1 MAPSDPITLAL
12 LLGALALLPLGV
24 AMTTS
29 FLKISVVLMLVRN
42 ALGVQQ
48 APSTLVLNGIALAM
62 TLFVMAPV
70 GEECYAR
77 YETLIGRRS
86 DSPGGGGTNAP
97 TSTLAEASRLASA
110 LEPLREFVV
119 RHSRADE
126 RRLFVDAARRGLP
139 AERAAHVSERDWSV
153 AIPAFVVSEL
163 LAGFEIGFLLY
174 VPFVVI
180 DLLISN
186 LLLALG
192 MQMVS
197 PMMLSLPLKILLFV
211 IVDGWGRLLHAL
223 VLSYQ
228 G

>member
-1 MAPSDPITLAL
+1 M
-12 LLGALALLPLGV
+12 
-24 AMTTS
+24 
-29 FLKISVVLMLVRN
+29 
-42 ALGVQQ
+42 
-48 APSTLVLNGIALAM
+48 
-62 TLFVMAPV
+62 
-70 GEECYAR
+70 
-77 YETLIGRRS
+77 
-86 DSPGGGGTNAP
+86 
-97 TSTLAEASRLASA
+97 
-110 LEPLREFVV
+110 
-119 RHSRADE
+119 
-126 RRLFVDAARRGLP
+126 P
-139 AERAAHVSERDWSV
+139 AERAANVSERDWSV